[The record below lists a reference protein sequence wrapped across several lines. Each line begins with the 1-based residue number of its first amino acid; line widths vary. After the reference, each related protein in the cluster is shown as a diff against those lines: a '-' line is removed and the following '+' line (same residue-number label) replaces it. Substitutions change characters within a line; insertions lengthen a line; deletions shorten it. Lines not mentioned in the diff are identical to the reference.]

1 MSAALI
7 AKLRGRIPGQA
18 STLGWAALVVGWL
31 LFGLLGSRYAVGVG
45 VLALAIVGLATAF
58 NMVYG
63 FTGLLSL
70 AQAGLWGIG
79 GYTSALLVTRL
90 GLPIWAAVVAAML
103 FGGVVALLLGHP
115 SLRLSKPAFIIVSL
129 SFTMLVQ
136 IIARGWVDLTRGPL
150 GIPGL
155 PAPSLSWGGLD
166 IEFDRPRGT
175 YFLFGALV
183 IVVVLIFWQLTRSRI
198 ATALL
203 AVRDD
208 PALAESLGL
217 KVHRIRLGVF
227 VVAGTVTSML
237 GGLFVFHLSI
247 VDPSIFGI
255 FYVQAIVI
263 SVVVG
268 GRASFWGAIVAA
280 IAFVALP
287 EVFRMTGEARL
298 VAFGAVL
305 ILVTFFLPNGVAGL
319 VRKRVR
325 GRWGTSG
332 RGGRRVRPEEL
343 DRSVAR

>member
-1 MSAALI
+1 MNTALRSRI
-7 AKLRGRIPGQA
+7 RDRIPAQA
-18 STLGWAALVVGWL
+18 SVLTWAVVIAGWL
-31 LFGLLGSRYAVGVG
+31 VFGLLGSHYAVGVG
-45 VLALAIVGLATAF
+45 IVALAIVGLATAF

-79 GYTSALLVTRL
+79 GYTSALLVTRA
-90 GLPIWAAVVAAML
+90 GLPIWAAVVGATL

-129 SFTMLVQ
+129 SFTMLIQ

-155 PAPSLSWGGLD
+155 PSPSLSWGALD

-208 PALAESLGL
+208 PVLAEALGL
-217 KVHRIRLGVF
+217 TVHRIRLGVF
-227 VVAGTVTSML
+227 VVAGAATAML

-247 VDPSIFGI
+247 VDPSIFGN

-268 GRASFWGAIVAA
+268 GRASFWGPIVAA

-287 EVFRMTGEARL
+287 EVFRVTGEARL
-298 VAFGAVL
+298 VVFGAIL

-319 VRKRVR
+319 VLRRV
-325 GRWGTSG
+325 TG
-332 RGGRRVRPEEL
+332 RGGRQARADGL
-343 DRSVAR
+343 DRSVQR